1 MPFGMVVLV
10 IAAVLI
16 YFGLAQRLLDRMR
29 LTDKTALLM
38 LFLIFIGGFVDI
50 TIARQPVEVI
60 LNLGGAIIPV
70 GLAIW
75 LLATADTVREKWR
88 GAGAALLTGGAIW
101 LSSEILPSEPTETL
115 IEPIYMFAIIGAV
128 TAYLLGRSRRAAFV
142 AGITGVI
149 LANLFDLVQVL
160 AAGQRSRFWIGGA
173 GAFDAVIITGL
184 LAVALAEVVGETAE
198 RIQGG
203 PRQGQGRPDE
213 LKNVEFTEAL
223 GTPAPNK
230 ETGSRDEGK
239 EKAHPKR
246 DVESSMGLQGELGS
260 TRATADTFQEKLA
273 SAKEEAKEF
282 LKRRQS
288 AKESDDDA

>member
-10 IAAVLI
+10 IAAVLV

-50 TIARQPVEVI
+50 TVARQPVEVI

-101 LSSEILPSEPTETL
+101 LSSQILPSEPTETL

-142 AGITGVI
+142 AGITGVV
-149 LANLFDLVQVL
+149 LANLLDLIHVL
-160 AAGQRSRFWIGGA
+160 MAGQRSRFWIGGA
-173 GAFDAVIITGL
+173 GAFDAVVITGL

-239 EKAHPKR
+239 EKAHPKH
-246 DVESSMGLQGELGS
+246 DVESSMGLQGKLGS

>member
-1 MPFGMVVLV
+1 
-10 IAAVLI
+10 
-16 YFGLAQRLLDRMR
+16 
-29 LTDKTALLM
+29 
-38 LFLIFIGGFVDI
+38 
-50 TIARQPVEVI
+50 
-60 LNLGGAIIPV
+60 V

-101 LSSEILPSEPTETL
+101 LSSQILPSEPTETL

-142 AGITGVI
+142 AGITGVV
-149 LANLFDLVQVL
+149 LANLLDLIHVL
-160 AAGQRSRFWIGGA
+160 MAGQRSRFWIGGA
-173 GAFDAVIITGL
+173 GAFDAVVITGL

-239 EKAHPKR
+239 EKAHPKH
-246 DVESSMGLQGELGS
+246 DVESSMGLQGKLGS